1 MKKSSLRELR
11 LLAPTALDGETW
23 VHYVPAVAL
32 TAGSGI
38 AGRWQSRPHS
48 SWTWPAFRV
57 TGARAPPL
65 EIGDARTPPLPSR
78 SHPRRAES
86 AVQRRRPRRTP
97 RASGDGNDRPPAV
110 GFGGRREGRTIAA
123 CGCWSCRRWSS
134 SCWYRWQSF
143 SGDPSA
149 ARQGWT
155 GMASTTFGASTA
167 TRTLAVP
174 AWNRSFAISGEGGLI
189 PGERTVERGAQH
201 ARQFRT
207 RSDRHLTADPRP
219 AIWVRGASSTS
230 SVFGD
235 TLRFDSRE
243 VVRAVECEVTYRWPG
258 AVRPSSAS

>member
-1 MKKSSLRELR
+1 MSALPTGKQQR
-11 LLAPTALDGETW
+11 LDRRTSWAPSA
-23 VHYVPAVAL
+23 PA
-32 TAGSGI
+32 T
-38 AGRWQSRPHS
+38 GRVLPGDRR
-48 SWTWPAFRV
+48 PAFRV

-78 SHPRRAES
+78 SHPRRAGS

-97 RASGDGNDRPPAV
+97 RASGDGNDRLPTV

-123 CGCWSCRRWSS
+123 CGCWSYRRWSS

-207 RSDRHLTADPRP
+207 CSDRQLTSDPRP
-219 AIWVRGASSTS
+219 AVGAP
-230 SVFGD
+230 
-235 TLRFDSRE
+235 
-243 VVRAVECEVTYRWPG
+243 RAVSG
-258 AVRPSSAS
+258 AWD